1 MAGAATQVLPRLE
14 RTLEGRGQ
22 DALALRLAALQGLIG
37 SDLAD
42 VEEVLRRARP
52 GNTPAHLSAGH
63 LLCLDGKRLRPAC
76 LALAARTGR
85 GFSTAARD
93 LAIAV
98 ELVHN
103 ATLLHD
109 DVVDLGD
116 VRRGAPTA
124 RLVYGNA
131 ASIFA
136 GDLLLVEALERIQA
150 AGLPG
155 LIDRAFSVLK
165 EMLDAES
172 LQLANRG
179 RVRGIAADYF
189 KVVEGKTASLFG
201 WALYAGGRAGGAPE
215 EVCLSLEKY
224 GRLLGVA
231 FQVIDDTLDVA
242 GAEDVIGKSV
252 LTDLREGKI
261 TWPVMR
267 ALERDPA
274 LATRLEAELAADRP
288 TGLAPALA
296 AAVEEAVR
304 RADSVEE
311 ARALASRL
319 CADAAAAVS
328 TLPPSEARESL
339 ESIAA
344 ALPWR
349 KK

>member
-1 MAGAATQVLPRLE
+1 MAGATATQVLPRLE
-14 RTLEGRGQ
+14 RTLEGRDQ
-22 DALALRLAALQGLIG
+22 DALAQRLASLQRLIG
-37 SDLAD
+37 SDLAE
-42 VEEVLRRARP
+42 VEEALRLPRP
-52 GNTPAHLSAGH
+52 ADTPAHQSAGH
-63 LLCLDGKRLRPAC
+63 LLRLDGKRLRPAC
-76 LALAARTGR
+76 LALASRTGR
-85 GFSTAARD
+85 GFSRVARD

-124 RLVYGNA
+124 RMVYGNA

-150 AGLPG
+150 AGIPG
-155 LIDRAFSVLK
+155 LIDRAFAVLK

-189 KVVEGKTASLFG
+189 SVVEGKTASLFG
-201 WALYAGGRAGGAPE
+201 WALYAGGRAGGSPE
-215 EVCLSLEKY
+215 PVCEALEKY
-224 GRLLGVA
+224 GRRLGVA
-231 FQVIDDTLDVA
+231 FQIVDDTLDVA
-242 GAEDVIGKSV
+242 GAEGVIGKSV
-252 LTDLREGKI
+252 LTDLKEGKI

-267 ALERDPA
+267 ALERDPL
-274 LATRLEAELAADRP
+274 LASRLETDLAAP
-288 TGLAPALA
+288 ELPVGLAVSVAD
-296 AAVEEAVR
+296 AVR

-311 ARALASRL
+311 ARALASGL
-319 CADAAAAVS
+319 CADAVNALSV
-328 TLPPSEARESL
+328 LPPSEARDSL

-349 KK
+349 RK

>member
-1 MAGAATQVLPRLE
+1 MAASASQVLPRLE

-22 DALALRLAALQGLIG
+22 DALALRLAALQDLIG
-37 SDLAD
+37 SDLAE
-42 VEEVLRRARP
+42 VEALLRRPRP
-52 GNTPAHLSAGH
+52 AGTPAHRSAGH
-63 LLCLDGKRLRPAC
+63 LLALDGKRLRPAC
-76 LALAARTGR
+76 LALAARVGR
-85 GFSTAARD
+85 GFTPIARD

-109 DVVDLGD
+109 DVVDLGE

-124 RLVYGNA
+124 RMVYGNA

-150 AGLPG
+150 AGIPG
-155 LIDRAFSVLK
+155 LIDRAFAVLK

-179 RVRGIAADYF
+179 RVQGIAGDYF

-201 WALYAGGRAGGAPE
+201 WALYAGGRAGGSSE
-215 EVCLSLEKY
+215 EACLALEKY

-231 FQVIDDTLDVA
+231 FQVVDDTLDVA
-242 GAEDVIGKSV
+242 GDAEGVGKSV
-252 LTDLREGKI
+252 LSDLREGKI
-261 TWPVMR
+261 TWPVLR
-267 ALERDPA
+267 ALEREPM
-274 LATRLEAELAADRP
+274 LAARLERD
-288 TGLAPALA
+288 LAPEGTELPDDLA
-296 AAVEEAVR
+296 AAVTAAVR
-304 RADSVEE
+304 RTDAAEE
-311 ARALASRL
+311 ARTLAARL
-319 CADAAAAVS
+319 CADGTAALAL
-328 TLPPSEARESL
+328 LPASEARESL
-339 ESIAA
+339 VSIAD